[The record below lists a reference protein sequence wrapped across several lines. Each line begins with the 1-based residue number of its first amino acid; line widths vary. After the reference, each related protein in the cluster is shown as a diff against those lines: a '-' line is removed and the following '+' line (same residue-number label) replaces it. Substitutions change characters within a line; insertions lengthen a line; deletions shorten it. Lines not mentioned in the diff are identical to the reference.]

1 MRISLS
7 EGRLRPRV
15 LPKAERVR
23 CPRAGRYGPFPGGLG
38 IILPA
43 LGPAREVLHWTGTGY
58 GAGNTRG
65 AACGP
70 RPEGRPKDRTLRPR
84 PRKHG
89 LTPSLGDESPFGES
103 REWNA
108 GRRAASRDGGR
119 AAPLGAEDKGSASS
133 GVPLPFSRSRE
144 RKEEAK
150 APRLILKVEEPR
162 SENPQRR
169 QKTRSGNDDL
179 FSPLPTELGCSRVRQ
194 Y

>member
-1 MRISLS
+1 MTSVD
-7 EGRLRPRV
+7 GAGAVP
-15 LPKAERVR
+15 
-23 CPRAGRYGPFPGGLG
+23 AGRGSSPPFPGGLG

-108 GRRAASRDGGR
+108 GRRARLAWTAYTCLRCASRTAGCGG
-119 AAPLGAEDKGSASS
+119 
-133 GVPLPFSRSRE
+133 
-144 RKEEAK
+144 
-150 APRLILKVEEPR
+150 
-162 SENPQRR
+162 
-169 QKTRSGNDDL
+169 
-179 FSPLPTELGCSRVRQ
+179 
-194 Y
+194 